1 MTRHVPAVLAG
12 VLAVACSSAAWADSE
27 ETAERSSSASF
38 GYVYT
43 AETEEAGETE
53 FELWA
58 TDRRGKG
65 EGHYDAR
72 DYRVEVERGITDRFA
87 ASIYADFVSHHIR
100 RLEPALAPVDSDL
113 AFQGLSAE
121 FKYSVVKP
129 NQHNIGLTFYAE
141 PGWSRMPRK

>member
-1 MTRHVPAVLAG
+1 MTRYVPAVAAG

-27 ETAERSSSASF
+27 ETAEKPSSASF

-43 AETEEAGETE
+43 AVTEEAGETE
-53 FELWA
+53 LELWA

-65 EGHYDAR
+65 DGHYDAQ

-87 ASIYADFVSHHIR
+87 ASIYADFATHHIR
-100 RLEPALAPVDSDL
+100 GLEPGLAPVDRDF

-121 FKYSVVKP
+121 
-129 NQHNIGLTFYAE
+129 
-141 PGWSRMPRK
+141 